1 MTISVAKWSE
11 NRKKSKL
18 GKLQSWFLGWTA
30 DYPDGENFYQLL
42 YGPNCGS
49 SNDGCFQ
56 LPEYDATYEKA
67 VNLPPGPERTA
78 LYGKLARIV
87 AAYAPW
93 LPTVHRRRDQM
104 VQPWVLGW
112 KKNAF
117 LLEGLRYADID
128 LARRARDMQ

>member
-1 MTISVAKWSE
+1 
-11 NRKKSKL
+11 
-18 GKLQSWFLGWTA
+18 
-30 DYPDGENFYQLL
+30 
-42 YGPNCGS
+42 
-49 SNDGCFQ
+49 
-56 LPEYDATYEKA
+56 